1 MLGGLVVVV
10 VVFGLLGLSAYRA
23 ALRAKTSLEAAR
35 AVISKDLSNKQAF
48 ESSAGRA
55 HLAADINTVEV
66 DADNALATLNGSL
79 GMEIVRYVPYLND
92 QPNGILSLADD
103 VRTTA
108 ATGTTLLQRVNALV
122 AQSSGTTVS
131 LSALESLQH
140 SVTDAAAAMSSM
152 NRPAGGLIGPIGT
165 ARHEFDD
172 QIEKMTNDLD
182 RGDRAIS
189 YALYLLGAD
198 GARTYLIAG
207 ENNAE
212 MRDQGDVL
220 SLAVMHTQNG
230 HLQCRHRG
238 LGRQH

>member
-92 QPNGILSLADD
+92 QPNGIVSLADD

-108 ATGTTLLQRVNALV
+108 ATGATLLQRVNALV

-140 SVTDAAAAMSSM
+140 FGHRRDGDDVLDESPRRWSHRSHRH
-152 NRPAGGLIGPIGT
+152 RPARVRRPDREDDERSRPGRSCDLLRPLFVGGRRRSHLPDRRRKQRGN
-165 ARHEFDD
+165 ARS
-172 QIEKMTNDLD
+172 
-182 RGDRAIS
+182 G
-189 YALYLLGAD
+189 
-198 GARTYLIAG
+198 
-207 ENNAE
+207 
-212 MRDQGDVL
+212 
-220 SLAVMHTQNG
+220 
-230 HLQCRHRG
+230 
-238 LGRQH
+238 